1 MLHQLARA
9 HEVIHRVT
17 IFLLVDAVEVL
28 DCRHD
33 RFGLNT
39 AHQRDVHVRAQERVL
54 PTCLR
59 AAPIARI
66 AAQVQSGTELLVFAV
81 GVKLPSHGPADV
93 EHHLLVPRRGHRN
106 TRRKRSRIHKPHPMR
121 TVRHHESRDAKHLV
135 VRCRPEGI
143 PSNLVHFLEVGHLVD
158 FLLNQVFER
167 ILSVQWKAHHEA
179 RKGQK
184 GKTKHG
190 LIFGQSN
197 IIYSS
202 ASAKPKCARAVSWAS
217 MSARSIRCLRN

>member
-9 HEVIHRVT
+9 HEVIHSVT

-66 AAQVQSGTELLVFAV
+66 AAQVQRRSKLLMLAV

-93 EHHLLVPRRGHRN
+93 EHQLLVPRSGHRDA
-106 TRRKRSRIHKPHPMR
+106 RRKGSRVHKPHPMR
-121 TVRHHESRDAKHLV
+121 TVRHHKAGNTKHLI
-135 VRCRPEGI
+135 VRGRPERI
-143 PSNLVHFLEVGHLVD
+143 PTDLVHFLEVGHLVNL
-158 FLLNQVFER
+158 LLNQIFKR
-167 ILSVQWKAHHEA
+167 ILSV
-179 RKGQK
+179 
-184 GKTKHG
+184 
-190 LIFGQSN
+190 
-197 IIYSS
+197 
-202 ASAKPKCARAVSWAS
+202 
-217 MSARSIRCLRN
+217 